1 MELHGPA
8 TRALRQRS
16 GLTVTELAKRIGCTQ
31 GHLSA
36 LENEDRKAS
45 PELIVA
51 IARELKLDLPP
62 ILRGPL
68 DGMDV
73 TIKPKKRAAA

>member
-8 TRALRQRS
+8 TRVIRQRS

-36 LENEDRKAS
+36 LEGEDRKAS
-45 PELIVA
+45 PELIIA
-51 IARELKLDLPP
+51 IARELKTDLPP

-68 DGMDV
+68 DDMEV
-73 TIKPKKRAAA
+73 TFKPKRKAAA